1 MFGKIHQWTHINLAL
16 FVLEGYQLTVQL
28 NRCRFIYIVYF
39 FLCELWQ
46 IVPAKELVH
55 FIKVIKLVHI
65 EFFREFSYFSSNV
78 QWSCSDVLSFIS
90 DTGNLSSLF
99 FLSVK
104 NPLVFIDISLLIIP
118 CQFHWFV
125 LQFCCLIYICSFFL

>member
-1 MFGKIHQWTHINLAL
+1 MHINLAL

-28 NRCRFIYIVYF
+28 NRYRFIYIVYF

-55 FIKVIKLVHI
+55 FMKVIKLVHI
-65 EFFREFSYFSSNV
+65 EFFREFSYFSSNI

-104 NPLVFIDISLLIIP
+104 NPLVFIDISLLFIP
-118 CQFHWFV
+118 CQFH
-125 LQFCCLIYICSFFL
+125 